1 MSITKEEI
9 TAQFRK
15 KYHSFT
21 YFLDEEFSGLCGAC
35 FEAAT
40 DAEFLSHVKF
50 CNDVYQIPPVR
61 TFLVCNK
68 GKVISATGG
77 KILSDKEKRGIGA
90 FWGTV
95 FKCSLGYKESKNSI
109 FPKNDFGVTTASYF
123 A

>member
-1 MSITKEEI
+1 MM
-9 TAQFRK
+9 R
-15 KYHSFT
+15 
-21 YFLDEEFSGLCGAC
+21 CGAC

-40 DAEFLSHVKF
+40 DADFLSHVKF

-77 KILSDKEKRGIGA
+77 KRLSDKEKRGIGA

-95 FKCSLGYKESKNSI
+95 FKCSLGYKEAKKSMV
-109 FPKNDFGVTTASYF
+109 PKNDFGVTTASYF